1 MKKIILIMA
10 VVVMAMVSSPV
21 FGDDFEDW
29 YSGRTK
35 WDGTP
40 RYHHSHNSN
49 RGYGHRR
56 GGHGGVAAIKSL
68 SNKDG
73 DQRYM
78 VVYGNGRIA
87 IVCGNG
93 KIMDESNP
101 AISRQALG
109 LAGVLGALGILV
121 GAH

>member
-40 RYHHSHNSN
+40 RYHHSHGCQG
-49 RGYGHRR
+49 RH
-56 GGHGGVAAIKSL
+56 GHGGVAAIKSL
-68 SNKDG
+68 GNQDG

>member
-1 MKKIILIMA
+1 
-10 VVVMAMVSSPV
+10 
-21 FGDDFEDW
+21 
-29 YSGRTK
+29 
-35 WDGTP
+35 
-40 RYHHSHNSN
+40 
-49 RGYGHRR
+49 
-56 GGHGGVAAIKSL
+56 
-68 SNKDG
+68 
-73 DQRYM
+73 M

>member
-10 VVVMAMVSSPV
+10 VVVMAMVAIPAYAESQAQFWAKIRNSQNANRSH
-21 FGDDFEDW
+21 GH
-29 YSGRTK
+29 YSHGCQGR
-35 WDGTP
+35 
-40 RYHHSHNSN
+40 H
-49 RGYGHRR
+49 
-56 GGHGGVAAIKSL
+56 GHGGVAAIKSL
-68 SNKDG
+68 GNQDG

>member
-56 GGHGGVAAIKSL
+56 GGHGGVAAIKSQVIKMATKGIWSSMEMEGLPL
-68 SNKDG
+68 SVAMAK
-73 DQRYM
+73 
-78 VVYGNGRIA
+78 
-87 IVCGNG
+87 
-93 KIMDESNP
+93 
-101 AISRQALG
+101 
-109 LAGVLGALGILV
+109 
-121 GAH
+121 